1 MPKKQ
6 LPFKYELGSMV
17 LASLIG
23 TFLDLYMVGKGYY
36 QYPLRPFPEIFS
48 INIGFTLIV
57 LPLMTLIVLR
67 TIEHLTNWGKIGVI
81 LLVSLLMPIFE
92 KLTEMLGWFT
102 HTEDWKHIYTV
113 FGYFLFLTIVLAFH
127 EWMRKGIR

>member
-1 MPKKQ
+1 
-6 LPFKYELGSMV
+6 MV

>member
-1 MPKKQ
+1 
-6 LPFKYELGSMV
+6 MV

-36 QYPLRPFPEIFS
+36 QFPFRPFPEIFS

-57 LPLMTLIVLR
+57 LPFMTLIVLR
-67 TIEHLTNWGKIGVI
+67 TIDHLTNGGKAGVI

-92 KLTEMLGWFT
+92 KLAEMLGWFS
-102 HTEDWKHIYTV
+102 HSEDWKHLYTF
-113 FGYFLFLTIVLAFH
+113 FGFLLFLTIISAFH
-127 EWMRKGIR
+127 EWMRKRIG